1 MGWTY
6 LSFKN
11 MVQDDAKNF
20 IVANFEDGTYD
31 GDTDWSEVFD
41 DMYYSNDVTGNASSA
56 GHPDCFLVTY
66 KFKPDCEGIANM
78 FADEDIRE
86 TLEYTYGDEVPWDE
100 FVGHGQDG
108 ITKFDTWIR
117 IAMLCELND
126 DLYKYFEQVQND
138 FGKENQYAWC

>member
-1 MGWTY
+1 MGWIY

-11 MVQDDAKNF
+11 MVEDDAKNF

-41 DMYYSNDVTGNASSA
+41 DMYDSDDVTGNASSA

-66 KFKPDCEGIANM
+66 EPDDEKIANM

-86 TLEYTYGDEVPWDE
+86 MLESEYGDEVPWYE
-100 FVGHGQDG
+100 FVGHGQEG

-117 IAMLCELND
+117 ITMLCELNN
-126 DLYKYFEQVQND
+126 DLYKYFEQVQKD
-138 FGKENQYAWC
+138 FSKEN

>member
-1 MGWTY
+1 MGWIY

-11 MVQDDAKNF
+11 MVEDDAKNF

-41 DMYYSNDVTGNASSA
+41 DMYDSDDVTGNASSA

-66 KFKPDCEGIANM
+66 EPDGEKIANM

-86 TLEYTYGDEVPWDE
+86 MLESEYGDEVPWYE
-100 FVGHGQDG
+100 FVGRGQEG
-108 ITKFDTWIR
+108 ITKFDAWIR

-126 DLYKYFEQVQND
+126 DLYKYFEQVQKD
-138 FGKENQYAWC
+138 FSKEN

>member
-11 MVQDDAKNF
+11 MVEDDAKNF

-86 TLEYTYGDEVPWDE
+86 TLEYTYGDDVPWDE

-138 FGKENQYAWC
+138 FGKEN

>member
-11 MVQDDAKNF
+11 MVEDDAKNF

-108 ITKFDTWIR
+108 ITKFDTWIH

-138 FGKENQYAWC
+138 FGKEN

>member
-1 MGWTY
+1 MGLIY

-11 MVQDDAKNF
+11 IVEDDAQRS

-41 DMYYSNDVTGNASSA
+41 DMYDSDDVTGNASSA

-66 KFKPDCEGIANM
+66 APDYEKIAFM
-78 FADEDIRE
+78 FADEEIRGL
-86 TLEYTYGDEVPWDE
+86 LEGTYGDEVPWYE
-100 FVGHGQDG
+100 FAGHGQDG

-117 IAMLCELND
+117 IAVPCELND
-126 DLYKYFEQVQND
+126 DLYKYFEQVQKD
-138 FGKENQYAWC
+138 FGKES

>member
-11 MVQDDAKNF
+11 MVEDDAKNF

-138 FGKENQYAWC
+138 FGKDN

>member
-11 MVQDDAKNF
+11 MVEDDAKNF
-20 IVANFEDGTYD
+20 IIANFEDGTYD

-138 FGKENQYAWC
+138 FGKEN

>member
-1 MGWTY
+1 MGWIY

-11 MVQDDAKNF
+11 MVEDDAQHF

-41 DMYYSNDVTGNASSA
+41 DMYYTDDVTGNASSA

-66 KFKPDCEGIANM
+66 EPDGEKIANM

-86 TLEYTYGDEVPWDE
+86 LLESEYGDEVPWYE
-100 FVGHGQDG
+100 FIGHGQEG
-108 ITKFDTWIR
+108 ITKFDAWIR

-126 DLYKYFEQVQND
+126 DLYKYFEQVQKD
-138 FGKENQYAWC
+138 FSKEN

>member
-11 MVQDDAKNF
+11 MVEDDAKNF

-78 FADEDIRE
+78 FADKDIRE

-138 FGKENQYAWC
+138 FGKEN

>member
-1 MGWTY
+1 MGWAY

-11 MVQDDAKNF
+11 MVEDDAKNF

-41 DMYYSNDVTGNASSA
+41 DMYYSDDVTGNASSA

-66 KFKPDCEGIANM
+66 KFKPDCEEIANM
-78 FADEDIRE
+78 FADEDIRT
-86 TLEYTYGDEVPWDE
+86 TLEYTYGDEVPWNE
-100 FVGHGQDG
+100 FIGHGQDG

-138 FGKENQYAWC
+138 FNKEN